1 QAGAK
6 LVSCPVCVRCLFVLP
21 RNATAPD
28 RGMLLRCVLDA
39 LRGVAWVDDRQVVSE
54 IVDIEY
60 GDIPG
65 VEISVSAADR
75 RSNPA

>member
-1 QAGAK
+1 
-6 LVSCPVCVRCLFVLP
+6 
-21 RNATAPD
+21 
-28 RGMLLRCVLDA
+28 MLLRCVLDA